1 PHSGPGTGEPGAWAA
16 SSRSTSSASSPPT
29 STRVASSSWPSSPG
43 RRPARSGE
51 GSCGSGRPPARATSH
66 DREDLMGG
74 PKITVVA
81 IVLLLVGLLT
91 GYLYWGRSGKQ
102 LADELSAAKA
112 RLAEAQ
118 QAQAGEAAMK
128 AKLDAA
134 EAQLKQLT
142 EQLAR
147 EREARQT
154 LE

>member
-1 PHSGPGTGEPGAWAA
+1 
-16 SSRSTSSASSPPT
+16 
-29 STRVASSSWPSSPG
+29 
-43 RRPARSGE
+43 
-51 GSCGSGRPPARATSH
+51 
-66 DREDLMGG
+66 MGG

-81 IVLLLVGLLT
+81 LVLLLVGLLT

-102 LADELSAAKA
+102 LADELSAARA

-154 LE
+154 LEARVGQGKK